1 MTVVVIIIW
10 WGSSFGLWSDWDAWT
25 DGSDSM
31 SEEMSVNLNER
42 KENDDDSDYRVRVC
56 FFFLFVFFFFFVS
69 GQIFWVS
76 VLFCLNAWGLELCVV
91 FGCLCILVVLSYVCS
106 FYLQMRGNPVGY
118 VQALLLA

>member
-10 WGSSFGLWSDWDAWT
+10 WGSSFSLWSDWDAWT

-31 SEEMSVNLNER
+31 SEEMYVNLNER
-42 KENDDDSDYRVRVC
+42 KENDDGSDYCVRVC
-56 FFFLFVFFFFFVS
+56 LLLLFFFVS
-69 GQIFWVS
+69 GQIFWVA

-106 FYLQMRGNPVGY
+106 FHLQMRGNPVGY
-118 VQALLLA
+118 VHGLLLA